1 MSDLHSKRQ
10 QFQERLN
17 EITQRRKPLESN
29 DSSLEADMLA
39 SIKTWEAH
47 LDSLLAEFHAAKM
60 QKPTSTVEF
69 NRPNSR
75 SDRTAVE
82 WFQET
87 DTMML
92 VELELGRHP
101 LPAGFQGGYQLVES
115 EDVMKAAIAQACG
128 LAQAPT
134 GLQWKDYHLGV
145 FHIPGQ
151 GTLVNPSHYE
161 GLTNGNPLAHAKVV
175 SDVAM
180 ERWGWGFLLEYTT
193 LGVNAG
199 AGALWPAMLAYRARL
214 PYPDQ
219 GALELAKAIY
229 QRWILLKTGWQD
241 WVWQYV
247 MFKAHQPVGRLVD
260 RPRPGRIFELL
271 IKLQNLFPM
280 YISFSGVRMRGRAL
294 ADLVKFIFLEQ
305 AEIAPNVSNQI
316 ILNLQK
322 LCMEHDD
329 KVKKLV
335 DMPLSRILGRL
346 YYAWLENQ
354 IGILSTPYATLIATH
369 EPQLDMHSISSAQ
382 FLEYSKKD
390 PRLNPDARLA
400 MLSKLDARVKYNLRS
415 MFTVAWERLKLEGP
429 REFFE

>member
-180 ERWGWGFLLEYTT
+180 ERWGWGFLLWCRSRLSHYHI
-193 LGVNAG
+193 
-199 AGALWPAMLAYRARL
+199 ALWLRFGPW
-214 PYPDQ
+214 
-219 GALELAKAIY
+219 G
-229 QRWILLKTGWQD
+229 QRCRGW
-241 WVWQYV
+241 
-247 MFKAHQPVGRLVD
+247 
-260 RPRPGRIFELL
+260 
-271 IKLQNLFPM
+271 
-280 YISFSGVRMRGRAL
+280 
-294 ADLVKFIFLEQ
+294 
-305 AEIAPNVSNQI
+305 
-316 ILNLQK
+316 
-322 LCMEHDD
+322 
-329 KVKKLV
+329 
-335 DMPLSRILGRL
+335 LSRSWQGLCQVLGRVEVL
-346 YYAWLENQ
+346 R
-354 IGILSTPYATLIATH
+354 
-369 EPQLDMHSISSAQ
+369 
-382 FLEYSKKD
+382 FLRQV
-390 PRLNPDARLA
+390 P
-400 MLSKLDARVKYNLRS
+400 
-415 MFTVAWERLKLEGP
+415 FC
-429 REFFE
+429 

>member
-1 MSDLHSKRQ
+1 
-10 QFQERLN
+10 
-17 EITQRRKPLESN
+17 
-29 DSSLEADMLA
+29 
-39 SIKTWEAH
+39 
-47 LDSLLAEFHAAKM
+47 
-60 QKPTSTVEF
+60 
-69 NRPNSR
+69 
-75 SDRTAVE
+75 
-82 WFQET
+82 
-87 DTMML
+87 
-92 VELELGRHP
+92 
-101 LPAGFQGGYQLVES
+101 
-115 EDVMKAAIAQACG
+115 
-128 LAQAPT
+128 
-134 GLQWKDYHLGV
+134 
-145 FHIPGQ
+145 
-151 GTLVNPSHYE
+151 
-161 GLTNGNPLAHAKVV
+161 
-175 SDVAM
+175 
-180 ERWGWGFLLEYTT
+180 
-193 LGVNAG
+193 
-199 AGALWPAMLAYRARL
+199 
-214 PYPDQ
+214 
-219 GALELAKAIY
+219 
-229 QRWILLKTGWQD
+229 
-241 WVWQYV
+241 
-247 MFKAHQPVGRLVD
+247 
-260 RPRPGRIFELL
+260 
-271 IKLQNLFPM
+271 
-280 YISFSGVRMRGRAL
+280 MRGRAL